1 MSQQSD
7 FNDPVVRR
15 AVLEHLSTYTRQDLL
30 DKLEQFETEKP
41 GDIVLPG
48 VKVRSQ
54 SSDEMPRISQR
65 RLKKARRDR
74 VAA

>member
-1 MSQQSD
+1 MSQRSD
-7 FNDPVVRR
+7 FNDPAVRR

-30 DKLEQFETEKP
+30 DKLEQFENEKP

-54 SSDEMPRISQR
+54 SSDKVSRISHR
-65 RLKKARRDR
+65 RLKKTRRPR
-74 VAA
+74 IAA